1 MPIVNLF
8 ADMLGTENLLIPLSN
23 EDCNIH
29 GVNEN
34 MDIALIE
41 RGFEFSRNFFTS

>member
-1 MPIVNLF
+1 VNLF
-8 ADMLGTENLLIPLSN
+8 TDILDTEVVMVPLAN
-23 EDCNIH
+23 EDCNPH

-41 RGFEFSRNFFTS
+41 K